1 MRKRFLKKG
10 IPHWPVF
17 PGIVWILC
25 GMALLSV
32 LLLDHKNW
40 KKGEPSYIFK
50 GAREVKKIPPPAK
63 PLSEAVSACLRDAG
77 FPEETIVLR
86 RDAAGRLFFVIE
98 TTPQD
103 YAKAG
108 DALIRGLRSL
118 GLTVGGEE
126 KRTDREGTGIFRSVA
141 RGPERMEIHFAW
153 KKALP
158 EKAAPAAKES
168 TRRAGGR
175 VALVID
181 DMGNSLEAL
190 DELIG
195 LGEPITV
202 SVLPFSPHAAETARI
217 AAGKGLEI
225 LLHLPLESLNGDE
238 SETGT
243 QGMIRS
249 DMDEARIRDL
259 MSDNLGRVPYIKGV
273 NNHMGS
279 KVTADEGL
287 MRLILEPIRDRG
299 LFFLDSRTSSRSVA
313 YAVAR
318 RMNIPAG
325 FRQVF
330 LDADSDRRL
339 IRDRLQELFRL
350 AQKNGGAIGICHPF
364 RETLT
369 ILKEDFHLLERYG
382 LEAVVVSRLM
392 TE

>member
-1 MRKRFLKKG
+1 MKKRFLKKG
-10 IPHWPVF
+10 IPRWPIF
-17 PGIVWILC
+17 SCIAWILC

-50 GAREVKKIPPPAK
+50 GTRIQKKTQPPAK
-63 PLSEAVSACLRDAG
+63 PLAETVSGCLDDAG
-77 FPEETIVLR
+77 FPAETIVR
-86 RDAAGRLFFVIE
+86 RKDAAGRLLFVIE

-103 YAKAG
+103 YANGA
-108 DALIRGLRSL
+108 DALARGFRSQ

-126 KRTDREGTGIFRSVA
+126 KRTDPGRTEVFRSIT
-141 RGPERMEIHFAW
+141 RGAERMEVHFAW
-153 KKALP
+153 KTAPPEKKAL
-158 EKAAPAAKES
+158 AAKEPA
-168 TRRAGGR
+168 RRAKGR
-175 VALVID
+175 VALVVD
-181 DMGNSLEAL
+181 DMGNSLEVL
-190 DELIG
+190 DELIA

-202 SVLPFSPHAAETARI
+202 SVLPFSPHAVETARI
-217 AAGKGLEI
+217 AEGKGLEV

-249 DMDEARIRDL
+249 EMDEARIREL
-259 MSDNLGRVPYIKGV
+259 MSENLGQVPHIKGV

-279 KVTADEGL
+279 KVTSDEAL
-287 MRLILEPIRDRG
+287 MRLILEPIREKG

-318 RMNIPAG
+318 KMNIPAA

-330 LDADSDRRL
+330 LDADGDNRL
-339 IRDRLQELFRL
+339 IKDRLLELFRL

-364 RETLT
+364 RETLA
-369 ILKEDFHLLERYG
+369 ILKGNFHLLESYG